1 MKSATLPPLRV
12 EPELRKAA
20 ERLLHRGETLSS
32 FVEEA
37 VRASVERRQLQ
48 EEFVARGLA
57 AAASARESGEYVPA
71 AAVLEKLERRLA
83 QARKRKSRPSARRGR

>member
-12 EPELRKAA
+12 EPELRRAA

-37 VRASVERRQLQ
+37 VRLSVERRGLQ
-48 EEFVARGLA
+48 EEFLARGLA
-57 AAASARESGEYVPA
+57 SAASARESGEYVPA

-83 QARKRKSRPSARRGR
+83 QAHKRKSRPRARKGR